1 MKKVISMLLV
11 AVTLSSCGYGVDI
24 DKQAFVIAVGID
36 EGTQYNL
43 RTTFVFANPSAAGGE
58 EGKSKDSEKSEDIVT
73 IEAPTIHSA
82 IRRLNSVKSKNINM
96 SHTKI
101 IVLSED
107 IAKKGVNGLING
119 FVSAREFRPNTFVCV
134 STGSA
139 DEYLRSVKPKQEV
152 FVEKYYDH
160 MMRKVVTDSVNEAY
174 LYYLYFNM
182 EDKDCASIVPLV
194 GKNEGEFPDE
204 KTEETVYDD
213 FAINEYA
220 GQIVEKAENKA
231 EITGSAI
238 FNSERMIGK
247 IGSLYTDIARLIGS
261 EFYPVNY
268 SFINPAT
275 NEYVTVKLLQN
286 AKPTIK
292 TDINGEKISVKI
304 KITLNVEYVDPA
316 GIETKEDSDR
326 FLNYMCKQ
334 LENKARELIDYSQQ
348 GEGADFLGI
357 GEIARKHFTDL
368 DDWKNFNWHE
378 KYKKAEIGV
387 DFDVKAIDFEEIR

>member
-1 MKKVISMLLV
+1 M
-11 AVTLSSCGYGVDI
+11 
-24 DKQAFVIAVGID
+24 
-36 EGTQYNL
+36 
-43 RTTFVFANPSAAGGE
+43 
-58 EGKSKDSEKSEDIVT
+58 
-73 IEAPTIHSA
+73 
-82 IRRLNSVKSKNINM
+82 
-96 SHTKI
+96 
-101 IVLSED
+101 
-107 IAKKGVNGLING
+107 
-119 FVSAREFRPNTFVCV
+119 
-134 STGSA
+134 
-139 DEYLRSVKPKQEV
+139 RSVKPKQEA

-182 EDKDCASIVPLV
+182 EDKNCASIVPLV

-204 KTEETVYDD
+204 KTEEIVCDD

-220 GQIVEKAENKA
+220 GQIAEKAENKA

-268 SFINPAT
+268 SFINPVT

-286 AKPTIK
+286 TKPTIK
-292 TDINGEKISVKI
+292 TDINGEKVSVKI

-316 GIETKEDSDR
+316 GIEKKEDSDR

-334 LENKARELIDYSQQ
+334 LENKAMELIDYSKQ
-348 GEGADFLGI
+348 GEGADFLGV

-368 DDWKNFNWHE
+368 DSWQNFNWHE

-387 DFDVKAIDFEEIR
+387 DFEVKSIDFEEIR